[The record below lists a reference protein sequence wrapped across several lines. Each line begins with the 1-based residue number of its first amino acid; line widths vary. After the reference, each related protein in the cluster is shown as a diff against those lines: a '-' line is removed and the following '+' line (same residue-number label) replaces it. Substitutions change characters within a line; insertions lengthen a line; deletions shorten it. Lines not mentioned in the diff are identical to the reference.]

1 MDESEINKLIE
12 DMVKKF
18 NNGGFIDCLRNGG
31 TIPTCKCGKKVS
43 PEKAFSGTKL
53 FGTTLNSYTPE
64 QIRAIKNGT
73 YRHSYID
80 DQGNQHTVRP

>member
-1 MDESEINKLIE
+1 MNESEINKLIE

-18 NNGGFIDCLRNGG
+18 NNGGFIDCLRKGG
-31 TIPTCKCGKKVS
+31 TIPTCKCGKKIS